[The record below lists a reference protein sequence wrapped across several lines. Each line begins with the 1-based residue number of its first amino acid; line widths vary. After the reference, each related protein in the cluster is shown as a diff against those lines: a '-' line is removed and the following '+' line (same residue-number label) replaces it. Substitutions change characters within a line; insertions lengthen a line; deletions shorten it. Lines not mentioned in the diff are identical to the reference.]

1 MNSREHHA
9 IPPENGRD
17 CHTELPI
24 IASTIARA
32 REGFD
37 PLDGRNRV
45 RGAKGRREFRE
56 LGDRNG
62 SFVGVRRHRREEG
75 IVNLP
80 GGRRAAGTDR
90 PAAARWARVN
100 FPDPASPAARDL
112 RGCTLPFARRFSLR
126 RRLHP
131 RENAAALAARRGEM
145 RNGSGGACARRTGR
159 AGRGSARPNRGA
171 AHFPYACNPLSG
183 DPRGSALMQPWDLRR
198 YPAMLARVSQG
209 KGDRVWPRSHAERPP
224 LHALAGTRGRNR
236 ASRGTA
242 PVR

>member
-1 MNSREHHA
+1 M
-9 IPPENGRD
+9 P
-17 CHTELPI
+17 T
-24 IASTIARA
+24 IASTIVRA
-32 REGFD
+32 RDSPRRPGRPRGGARLRD
-37 PLDGRNRV
+37 ARNRV
-45 RGAKGRREFRE
+45 RGAKGPREGRE

-80 GGRRAAGTDR
+80 GGLSRRRHGPPRRGPMGCASISRTR
-90 PAAARWARVN
+90 
-100 FPDPASPAARDL
+100 ASPAARDL
-112 RGCTLPFARRFSLR
+112 RSGGTLPFARTVLPP

-131 RENAAALAARRGEM
+131 REN
-145 RNGSGGACARRTGR
+145 
-159 AGRGSARPNRGA
+159 ARPNRGA
-171 AHFPYACNPLSG
+171 AHFPCACNPLSG

-236 ASRGTA
+236 ASRGRA
-242 PVR
+242 PGR